1 MGLPVAPFEIVNS
14 KEECEEVLKDAPL
27 PAVIKTCR
35 GGYDGKGQYKIES
48 EADFAGA
55 IDFMDPNETYIIEQW
70 IPFDKEI
77 SVVFSCTAD
86 GNIKIFP
93 VAENDHKNH
102 VLSETTAPANISES
116 VYNKAIV
123 AARTIADAMLLVDTF
138 EIEIFVVLNDIIIN
152 EIAQQPNNSGNNTI
166 VECKKSQFIQ
176 HIRDI

>member
-1 MGLPVAPFEIVNS
+1 
-14 KEECEEVLKDAPL
+14 
-27 PAVIKTCR
+27 
-35 GGYDGKGQYKIES
+35 
-48 EADFAGA
+48 
-55 IDFMDPNETYIIEQW
+55 MDSNETYIIEQW

-123 AARTIADAMLLVDTF
+123 AARTIADAMLLVGTF
-138 EIEIFVVLNDIIIN
+138 AIEIFVVQDCIFIN
-152 EIAQQPNNSGNNTI
+152 EMSTLIYNTVNI
-166 VECKKSQFIQ
+166 TIE
-176 HIRDI
+176 

>member
-1 MGLPVAPFEIVNS
+1 

-86 GNIKIFP
+86 RKINILP
-93 VAENDHKNH
+93 VAGNDHTNH
-102 VLSETTAPANISES
+102 VLSETPAPANISES

-123 AARTIADAMLLVDTF
+123 GARTIADAMLLVGTF
-138 EIEIFVVLNDIIIN
+138 AIELFVVQDGIFIN
-152 EIAQQPNNSGNNTI
+152 EMAPRPHNSGHYTI
-166 VECKKSQFIQ
+166 EACKRAQYKQ
-176 HIRDI
+176 HIRGSCGLPRRAMK